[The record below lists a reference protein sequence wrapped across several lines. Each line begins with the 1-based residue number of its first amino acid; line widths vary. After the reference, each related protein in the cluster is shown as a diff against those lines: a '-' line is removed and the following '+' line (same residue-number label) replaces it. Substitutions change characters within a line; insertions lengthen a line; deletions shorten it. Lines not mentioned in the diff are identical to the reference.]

1 MCTVVCVCVLVGIYI
16 IYGHVGMNK
25 CVLCMLANLKGWA
38 RLQAKI
44 IGGLQGLGGGLGG
57 VA

>member
-1 MCTVVCVCVLVGIYI
+1 MCVCVLVGIYI